1 MLSGISL
8 ANKCQM
14 IFGFSVVAIL
24 AAALSVP
31 WVGTRQLVDDYQVEA
46 ARQIADA
53 WLADR
58 IELGTLEPPGLPL
71 LELGDP
77 AEGGNEEPLLR
88 LSLVHVDEIDPALES
103 PPFIAA
109 ALAGFVSDPERTE
122 HVAMEPYGR
131 QTVYRYARALRQS
144 QMRRIRDWSASDFT
158 TTPFEPGIADPLS
171 AILIVDRTTQFAEGQ
186 RLRGKIYIITAL
198 LIGGLLAMLVFYLLL
213 TKLIFS
219 PVRRLRETAEK
230 VQAGDLSIR
239 SAIQTG
245 DEFEELA
252 EAFNT
257 MLDRVGSSQDQL
269 QAINASLDLKVDEL
283 ADANIN
289 LFESNRLKSEFLA
302 SVSHELR
309 TPLNSIIGFAE
320 LLEELAQGEDGAD
333 PKRRRYL
340 ENILGSGRSL
350 LLMINELLDMAKIE
364 AGRIDVNIEQTSV
377 ADLIE
382 GLARIMRPQAERAG
396 IELLFEIGANVPMV
410 ESDPGKLQ
418 QILYNF
424 ISNAIKFT
432 PEGGRITVSAARV
445 RRQDNALGVRLGVA
459 DTGPGIPEDMQ
470 DVIFEKFRQV
480 DAGHTREHPGTG
492 LGLAICRE
500 LAGMLGAEVSFV
512 SEPGCGATFFVDL
525 PLTRPVDEP
534 QPLMAGLETRR
545 HEGT

>member
-14 IFGFSVVAIL
+14 IFGVSVVAIL

-31 WVGTRQLVDDYQVEA
+31 WVGTRQLVDDYQIEA

-71 LELGDP
+71 LELGEP
-77 AEGGNEEPLLR
+77 AGGEDAEPLLQ
-88 LSLVHVDEIDPALES
+88 LSLVRIDEIDPAGEGQS
-103 PPFIAA
+103 FVAE
-109 ALAGFVSDPERTE
+109 ALALFGGDEPRTE
-122 HVAMEPYGR
+122 HVTVEPYGS
-131 QTVYRYARALRQS
+131 QTVYRYARALRRS
-144 QMRRIRDWSASDFT
+144 QMQRIRDWAASDFT
-158 TTPFEPGIADPLS
+158 TAPFEPGIADPLS

-219 PVRRLRETAEK
+219 PVRKLRETAEK
-230 VQAGDLSIR
+230 VKGGDLTIRSSIR
-239 SAIQTG
+239 TG
-245 DEFEELA
+245 DEFEQLA
-252 EAFNT
+252 DAFNT
-257 MLDRVGSSQDQL
+257 MLDRVGSSQAQL
-269 QAINASLDLKVDEL
+269 QAINDSLDLKVDQL

-289 LFESNRLKSEFLA
+289 LYESNRLKSEFVA
-302 SVSHELR
+302 NVSHELR

-320 LLEELAQGEDGAD
+320 LLRDLAEGDEQAD

-340 ENILGSGRSL
+340 ENIMGSGRSL
-350 LLMINELLDMAKIE
+350 LEMINELLDMAKIE
-364 AGRIDVNIEQTSV
+364 AGRMELSIEQTSV

-382 GLARIMRPQAERAG
+382 GLGRIMRPQAERAG
-396 IELLFEIGANVPMV
+396 IDLRAEIEPNVPMV

-432 PEGGRITVSAARV
+432 PAGGSITVSAARM
-445 RRQDNALGVRLGVA
+445 RRPDNAAGVRLAVA

-480 DAGHTREHPGTG
+480 DSGHTREHPGTG

-500 LAGMLGAEVSFV
+500 LAGMLGAEVSFA
-512 SEPGCGATFFVDL
+512 SEPGRGARFFVDL
-525 PLTRPVDEP
+525 PLVRQHEEP
-534 QPLMAGLETRR
+534 QPLMAGP
-545 HEGT
+545 GT